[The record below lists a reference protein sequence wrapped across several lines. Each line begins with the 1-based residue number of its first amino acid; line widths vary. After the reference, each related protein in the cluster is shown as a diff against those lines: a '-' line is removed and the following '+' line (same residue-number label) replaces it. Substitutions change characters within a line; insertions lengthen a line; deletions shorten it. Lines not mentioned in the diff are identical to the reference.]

1 MHTQSLEQTTKKL
14 NLKANNEGDILGP
27 LPTLRARTPS
37 QFPDKLLDLHSEL
50 ARVE

>member
-1 MHTQSLEQTTKKL
+1 MHTQPLELTTK

-27 LPTLRARTPS
+27 LPALRARTPS

-50 ARVE
+50 GRVE